1 MYNRDRPITTEWED
15 IFKRRAGEKTRGEE
29 YDEKKKYQA
38 EVEQEI
44 IDALGE
50 LKYDGISDSELD
62 ELEDELSDEMFRELK
77 AKQLAELE
85 KKKKLSRFGS
95 LDRIKREDY
104 TPTVKD
110 TTCNTVV
117 LIHDESSME
126 SRIVENKIRKLA
138 VSFPYVHFVVID
150 PAEATAKPGTSYP
163 TKLCPTA
170 IIYIRGAPST
180 KLIGM
185 MDFGGRNASVEET
198 AELLK
203 RTGVLKHA
211 GAVEEGDGLG
221 DDEYSD

>member
-1 MYNRDRPITTEWED
+1 MYNRDRPVTTEWED
-15 IFKRRAGEKTRGEE
+15 IFKKRAGEKTRGEE
-29 YDEKKKYQA
+29 YDERKAYQA

-44 IDALGE
+44 IDALGD
-50 LKYDGISDSELD
+50 LRYDGISGSELD

-85 KKKKLSRFGS
+85 MRKKLSRFGA

-138 VSFPYVHFVVID
+138 ASFPYVHFVVID
-150 PAEATAKPGTSYP
+150 PTEATAKPGTSYP

-170 IIYIRGAPST
+170 IIYIKGVSST
-180 KLIGM
+180 KLIGI
-185 MDFGGRNASVEET
+185 MDFGGRNASVEEV

-203 RTGVLKHA
+203 KTGVLNHEGERKDED
-211 GAVEEGDGLG
+211 EE
-221 DDEYSD
+221 EYSD